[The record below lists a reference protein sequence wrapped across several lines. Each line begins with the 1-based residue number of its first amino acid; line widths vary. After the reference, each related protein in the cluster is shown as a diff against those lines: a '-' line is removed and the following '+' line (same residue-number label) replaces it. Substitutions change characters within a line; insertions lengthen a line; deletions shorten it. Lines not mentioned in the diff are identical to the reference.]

1 MVFTSWRGKS
11 GNKVNFL
18 RKSKSLAAPATVSIS
33 RARYLPS
40 QMTTEGDMTE
50 TKILQKNIKI
60 TTLSER
66 LAVAVLGGVL
76 GAFILL
82 GVGFASANLIHN
94 AGHDA
99 RHVNSFPC
107 H

>member
-1 MVFTSWRGKS
+1 MGIRCTI
-11 GNKVNFL
+11 L

-33 RARYLPS
+33 RARYLPP
-40 QMTTEGDMTE
+40 QMTTEGDMSE
-50 TKILQKNIKI
+50 AKILRENIKI

-66 LAVAVLGGVL
+66 LAAAVLGGVL

>member
-1 MVFTSWRGKS
+1 MGIRCTI
-11 GNKVNFL
+11 L

-33 RARYLPS
+33 RARYLLP
-40 QMTTEGDMTE
+40 QMTTEGDMSE
-50 TKILQKNIKI
+50 AKILRENIKI

-66 LAVAVLGGVL
+66 LAAAVLGGVL
-76 GAFILL
+76 GMLILL

>member
-1 MVFTSWRGKS
+1 MGIRCTI
-11 GNKVNFL
+11 L